1 MENKKRGRGYREKDG
16 WGFRAGQG
24 RVEEAQS
31 SCRFILAIII
41 IIMFCRVIVQIFFL
55 CKKKKSSERDS
66 GQAVLR
72 VGLRMFVISVVV

>member
-1 MENKKRGRGYREKDG
+1 MDG
-16 WGFRAGQG
+16 GLGQG

-41 IIMFCRVIVQIFFL
+41 IIMFCRVIVQIFF
-55 CKKKKSSERDS
+55 CTKKKSSERDS

>member
-1 MENKKRGRGYREKDG
+1 VENKKRGRGYREKDG

-24 RVEEAQS
+24 RVEEAQR

-55 CKKKKSSERDS
+55 YKKKVK
-66 GQAVLR
+66 
-72 VGLRMFVISVVV
+72 